1 MIVSGHNMIK
11 IMFLRSHVLPNQALT
26 RNLSLNSMYQGKKL
40 CKIGHKPSN
49 RNPKRQIT
57 TLTIYKRP
65 MEFPKDCR
73 DCPVWK
79 KSLFRDFDPELIH
92 WVTERKKTL
101 LLNKKSV
108 LFEQGQEV
116 EGIFCHLNGLAKV
129 VQKDDD
135 GNIRYSRLVLP
146 GDTSGHRSLF
156 IETRY
161 KGTAEIISDTLQA
174 CYIPK
179 DDILYLLAHNAS
191 FAKNLVIKISSELI
205 RSEEE
210 QISVKEKT
218 VRGRLAQLLC
228 QLGRVHSETIND
240 DQLLINADITKV
252 DIANFLSV
260 ANETVIR
267 LMSEMKSE
275 GLIDYLGKKIV
286 IKEPEK
292 LARLSKQ

>member
-1 MIVSGHNMIK
+1 
-11 IMFLRSHVLPNQALT
+11 
-26 RNLSLNSMYQGKKL
+26 
-40 CKIGHKPSN
+40 
-49 RNPKRQIT
+49 
-57 TLTIYKRP
+57 

-79 KSLFRDFDPELIH
+79 KSLFRDFEPDLIQ
-92 WVTERKKTL
+92 WVTERKKTFS
-101 LLNKKSV
+101 LNKKEI
-108 LFEQGQEV
+108 LFKQGQNV

-129 VQKDDD
+129 VQKDAE
-135 GNIRYSRLVLP
+135 GNIRFSRLVLP

-156 IETRY
+156 IETKY
-161 KGTAEIISDTLQA
+161 KGTADVLSDSLQA

-179 DDILYLLAHNAS
+179 ADILYLLSHSAS

-228 QLGRVHSETIND
+228 ELCEAHSDKIND
-240 DQLLINADITKV
+240 NQFLIKSEITKV
-252 DIANFLSV
+252 DIASCLAV
-260 ANETVIR
+260 ANETIIR

-275 GLIDYLGKKIV
+275 GLIGYENKKIV
-286 IKEPEK
+286 INNLEQLQKIS
-292 LARLSKQ
+292 RS

>member
-1 MIVSGHNMIK
+1 
-11 IMFLRSHVLPNQALT
+11 
-26 RNLSLNSMYQGKKL
+26 
-40 CKIGHKPSN
+40 
-49 RNPKRQIT
+49 
-57 TLTIYKRP
+57 

-79 KSLFRDFDPELIH
+79 KSLFRDFEPDLIQ
-92 WVTERKKTL
+92 WVTERKKTFT
-101 LLNKKSV
+101 LNKKEI
-108 LFEQGQEV
+108 LFKQGQNV

-129 VQKDDD
+129 VQKDAE
-135 GNIRYSRLVLP
+135 GNIRFSRLVLP

-156 IETRY
+156 IETKY
-161 KGTAEIISDTLQA
+161 KGTADVLSDSLQA

-179 DDILYLLAHNAS
+179 ADILYLLSHSAS

-228 QLGRVHSETIND
+228 ELCEVHSDKIND
-240 DQLLINADITKV
+240 NQFLIKSEITKV
-252 DIANFLSV
+252 DIASCLAV
-260 ANETVIR
+260 ANETIIR

-275 GLIDYLGKKIV
+275 GLIGYENKKIV
-286 IKEPEK
+286 INNLEQLQKIS
-292 LARLSKQ
+292 RS